1 MISILM
7 ATYSGHK
14 YIKRSLD
21 SILNQTYENFEI
33 LIGLNGENTETKKI
47 LEGYNDPRI
56 RIFDYMGDK
65 GKVKTLN
72 KLLKESK
79 YEIIGIQDDDDIWVG
94 TKLETQIPL
103 FKDFDVVGTFIQY
116 INENEGR
123 SEWGNGPSL
132 SIDHQDIT
140 KGIQSGDNQ
149 IANTSALFRKSDALL
164 IGGWKEEFE
173 GIEDYDFWA
182 RLMKSGKQFI
192 NIPEVLVLHRI
203 HRTSNFNFNN
213 YDKSRLMGS

>member
-1 MISILM
+1 MIAFKFL
-7 ATYSGHK
+7 
-14 YIKRSLD
+14 
-21 SILNQTYENFEI
+21 
-33 LIGLNGENTETKKI
+33 
-47 LEGYNDPRI
+47 
-56 RIFDYMGDK
+56 
-65 GKVKTLN
+65 
-72 KLLKESK
+72 ESK

>member
-1 MISILM
+1 MLQIDHI
-7 ATYSGHK
+7 
-14 YIKRSLD
+14 
-21 SILNQTYENFEI
+21 YEF
-33 LIGLNGENTETKKI
+33 L
-47 LEGYNDPRI
+47 Y
-56 RIFDYMGDK
+56 
-65 GKVKTLN
+65 
-72 KLLKESK
+72 KE
-79 YEIIGIQDDDDIWVG
+79 
-94 TKLETQIPL
+94 L

>member
-65 GKVKTLN
+65 G
-72 KLLKESK
+72 
-79 YEIIGIQDDDDIWVG
+79 
-94 TKLETQIPL
+94 
-103 FKDFDVVGTFIQY
+103 
-116 INENEGR
+116 
-123 SEWGNGPSL
+123 
-132 SIDHQDIT
+132 
-140 KGIQSGDNQ
+140 
-149 IANTSALFRKSDALL
+149 
-164 IGGWKEEFE
+164 
-173 GIEDYDFWA
+173 
-182 RLMKSGKQFI
+182 
-192 NIPEVLVLHRI
+192 
-203 HRTSNFNFNN
+203 
-213 YDKSRLMGS
+213 